1 MRTSSKTRDFDFDHT
16 LETSRKKI
24 GSDEKIVCFET
35 CFILKL
41 DCLLGS
47 GSQNFDSHAFTI
59 CRTRAITMTLER
71 TGCNVTYEMHVEL
84 AFAQS
89 SSLRHYPPRC
99 AVYVDYRRR
108 AQVSTSVVPQVKWA
122 LRLI

>member
-35 CFILKL
+35 CFILNL

-47 GSQNFDSHAFTI
+47 GSQNFNSHAFTI
-59 CRTRAITMTLER
+59 IPHSRHHNDAGR

-89 SSLRHYPPRC
+89 PNLRHYPPRC
-99 AVYVDYRRR
+99 AV
-108 AQVSTSVVPQVKWA
+108 
-122 LRLI
+122 